1 MCRKA
6 DKTISSFILL
16 LRINDLTIY
25 DLSAMYFCTVIEEKE
40 REREYKL
47 ELVFISHLQMAE
59 LLQEQN

>member
-1 MCRKA
+1 MTCQQCIFVQLSKRK
-6 DKTISSFILL
+6 
-16 LRINDLTIY
+16 R
-25 DLSAMYFCTVIEEKE
+25 E